1 MAGPATHMNFM
12 ENPYEKLR
20 ERRAI
25 IHRKPLIAELA
36 AVVERHPAVRGGG
49 ERERILAVLRQALEA
64 GRAEIQRRFEADGDG
79 RQVTLG
85 MAHLMDQIVKVLFDV
100 ANEQVYPAPNPTAA
114 EQICLVAVGGYGRGE
129 LYPQSDLDLLF
140 LRPYKQTPRGEQVVE
155 YMLYTLWDLRLKV
168 GHATRS
174 IEESIRLAQSDH
186 TIRTA
191 LLESRYLWGVPEL
204 YHQFKRA
211 FAQAFLSGD
220 GRDFLEAK
228 LAERDVRHRK
238 MGDSRYVV
246 EPNVKD
252 GKGGLRDLQTLYW
265 IAKYLYRVG
274 TVAELVDK
282 DVLTAEEARKFDRAE
297 TFLRNV
303 RCHIHFITGRAEERL
318 SFDLQA
324 EIGRRMHYTDHAG
337 TSGVERF
344 MKHYYLHAKTVG
356 DLTRIF
362 CAALDEA
369 HKRKPRFGLF
379 RLATIRPRQLE
390 GFIVDGERLKVA
402 NDDDFARDPVKLIRL
417 FHVAQENGLD
427 IHPATLRLVT
437 QNLKLIGHGLRAN
450 AEANR
455 LFMAILT
462 SRNDP
467 ETALR
472 RMNEAGVFG
481 RFVPDFGRVVAQTQ
495 HDMYH
500 TYTVDEH
507 TIRAIGILSRIE
519 QGALK
524 EDHPLASAIVHKVL
538 SREVLYLAV
547 LLHDIAKGRG
557 GDHSI
562 LGAEVADN
570 LGPRLGLSPQETE
583 TVAWLVRWHL
593 AMSYTGFQRDLQ
605 DPKTIKDFAELV
617 QSPERLRL
625 LLVLTVCDI
634 RAVGPNVW
642 NGWKAALLRQIY
654 YAAEEVLSGGTLG
667 GGRAERVRQAQEE
680 TAKLLP
686 DWSEEE
692 RERIFAEGYPAY
704 WLSFDAATHAR
715 HADLM
720 RRAARDGSPLMVE
733 HRVDAERAVTEVTI
747 YTQDMPGLF
756 WRIAGAMALTG
767 ATIVDAK
774 IFTMA
779 NGMALDTFAIQDT
792 EGGAF
797 ERSDK
802 LARLSARIEQALSG
816 RLRIAEQLERQKPA
830 YPTRASVFTVAPR
843 VLVDNNA
850 SNTHTVVEVNGRDR
864 PGFLYLVT
872 RTLSE
877 LNLQISSAHVTTYG
891 ERAVDVFYVK
901 DLFGLKI
908 VHPDKLAEIKTRLQ
922 DVLQQADEKE
932 GLAADPA
939 PPTPAPPRRIARRRR
954 AAAE

>member
-1 MAGPATHMNFM
+1 
-12 ENPYEKLR
+12 
-20 ERRAI
+20 
-25 IHRKPLIAELA
+25 
-36 AVVERHPAVRGGG
+36 
-49 ERERILAVLRQALEA
+49 
-64 GRAEIQRRFEADGDG
+64 
-79 RQVTLG
+79 
-85 MAHLMDQIVKVLFDV
+85 
-100 ANEQVYPAPNPTAA
+100 
-114 EQICLVAVGGYGRGE
+114 
-129 LYPQSDLDLLF
+129 
-140 LRPYKQTPRGEQVVE
+140 
-155 YMLYTLWDLRLKV
+155 
-168 GHATRS
+168 
-174 IEESIRLAQSDH
+174 
-186 TIRTA
+186 
-191 LLESRYLWGVPEL
+191 VPEL
-204 YHQFKRA
+204 YHEFKRA

-265 IAKYLYRVG
+265 IAKYLYRVN

-282 DVLTAEEARKFDRAE
+282 GVLMPEEARKFDRAE
-297 TFLRNV
+297 AFLRTV
-303 RCHIHFITGRAEERL
+303 RCHIHFLTGRAEERL

-324 EIGRRMHYTDHAG
+324 EIGRRMFYTDHAG
-337 TSGVERF
+337 TRGVERF

-369 HKRKPRFGLF
+369 HKRKPRFGMF
-379 RLATIRPRQLE
+379 KLANLRPKHID
-390 GFIVDGERLKVA
+390 GFIVDGARLKLA
-402 NDDDFARDPVKLIRL
+402 QEDDFARDPIKLIRL
-417 FHVAQENGLD
+417 FHVAQENALD
-427 IHPATLRLVT
+427 IHPTTLRLVT
-437 QNLKLIGHGLRAN
+437 QNLRLIDHTLRAN
-450 AEANR
+450 PEANR

-462 SRNDP
+462 SKHDP

-472 RMNEAGVFG
+472 RMNESGVFG

-519 QGALK
+519 RGELQ
-524 EDHPLASAIVHKVL
+524 EDHPLASEIVHKVI
-538 SREVLYLAV
+538 SRQVLYLAV

-557 GDHSI
+557 GDHSV
-562 LGAEVADN
+562 LGADVAN
-570 LGPRLGLSPQETE
+570 HLGPRLGLSPQETE
-583 TVAWLVRWHL
+583 TVAWLVRYHL

-605 DPKTIKDFAELV
+605 DPKTIQDFAALV

-625 LLVLTVCDI
+625 LLALTVCDI

-654 YAAEEVLSGGTLG
+654 YAAEEVLSGGTLS
-667 GGRAERVRQAQEE
+667 GGRTERVKRAQDE

-686 DWSEEE
+686 DWNAEE
-692 RERIFAEGYPAY
+692 REKILGYGYPAY

-715 HADLM
+715 QADLM
-720 RRAARDGSPLMVE
+720 RRAARDNAPLMVE
-733 HRVDAERAVTEVTI
+733 HRVDPVRAITEVTI
-747 YTQDMPGLF
+747 YTQDSPGLF

-767 ATIVDAK
+767 ANIVDAK
-774 IFTMA
+774 IFTMS

-797 ERSDK
+797 ERPDK

-816 RLRIAEQLERQKPA
+816 QLRIADQLEKQKPN
-830 YPTRASVFTVAPR
+830 YPTRTNVFTVAPR

-850 SNTHTVVEVNGRDR
+850 SNTHTVVEINGRDR

-872 RTLSE
+872 RTLSQ

-908 VHPDKLAEIKTRLQ
+908 VHEGKLAEIKTRLES
-922 DVLQQADEKE
+922 VLQEADQKE
-932 GLAADPA
+932 GMADVPQAA
-939 PPTPAPPRRIARRRR
+939 PTRQPRRTRT
-954 AAAE
+954 AAE

>member
-1 MAGPATHMNFM
+1 M
-12 ENPYEKLR
+12 EKPHDTLR
-20 ERRAI
+20 DRRAI
-25 IHRKPLIAELA
+25 INRRGLIAALEATARDMSEL
-36 AVVERHPAVRGGG
+36 PANRGPV
-49 ERERILAVLRQALEA
+49 LAELKRAMEA
-64 GRAEIQRRFEADGDG
+64 GRAEIRRRFDLDGDG
-79 RQVTLG
+79 RQATLG
-85 MAHLMDQIVKVLFDV
+85 TAYLTDQIVKVLFDF
-100 ANEQVYPAPNPTAA
+100 ANQHVFPTPNPTAA

-129 LYPQSDLDLLF
+129 LYPQSDIDLLF
-140 LRPYKQTPRGEQVVE
+140 LRPYKQTPRGEQIVE

-168 GHATRS
+168 GHATRT
-174 IEESIRLAQSDH
+174 IEESIRLAQADH

-204 YHQFKRA
+204 YHEFKRR
-211 FAQAFLSGD
+211 FAQTFLAGD

-265 IAKYLYRVG
+265 IAKYLYRVDSA
-274 TVAELVDK
+274 AELVDK
-282 DVLTAEEARKFDRAE
+282 GVLTAEEARKFDRAE
-297 TFLRNV
+297 NFLRTV
-303 RCHIHFITGRAEERL
+303 RCHIHFLTGRAEERL

-337 TSGVERF
+337 TRGVERF

-369 HKRKPRFGLF
+369 HKRKPRFGMF
-379 RLATIRPRQLE
+379 RLASLRPKQLD
-390 GFIVDGERLKVA
+390 GFVVDGERLKIA
-402 NDDDFARDPVKLIRL
+402 HEADFARDPVKLIRL
-417 FHVAQENGLD
+417 FHVAQENGLE

-437 QNLKLIGHGLRAN
+437 QNLRLIDHALRAN
-450 AEANR
+450 PEANR

-462 SRNDP
+462 SKHDP

-519 QGALK
+519 RGELK
-524 EDHPLASAIVHKVL
+524 EDHPLACEIVHKVL

-562 LGAEVADN
+562 LGADVAN
-570 LGPRLGLSPQETE
+570 HLGPRLGLSPQDTE
-583 TVAWLVRWHL
+583 TVAWLVRYHL

-605 DPKTIKDFAELV
+605 DPKTIQDFAALV

-667 GGRAERVRQAQEE
+667 GGRAERVKQAQE
-680 TAKLLP
+680 AAARLLP
-686 DWSEEE
+686 DWAAEE
-692 RERIFAEGYPAY
+692 REKIFGYGYPAY
-704 WLSFDAATHAR
+704 WLSFDPATHAR

-720 RRAARDGSPLMVE
+720 RRAARDNSPLMVE
-733 HRVDAERAVTEVTI
+733 HRVDPVRAVTEVTI
-747 YTQDMPGLF
+747 YTQDSPGLF

-767 ATIVDAK
+767 ANIVDAK
-774 IFTMA
+774 IFTMS

-816 RLRIAEQLERQKPA
+816 QLRIAEQLERQKPN
-830 YPTRASVFTVAPR
+830 YPTRANVFTVAPR
-843 VLVDNNA
+843 VLVDNSA

-872 RTLSE
+872 RTLSQ

-908 VHPDKLAEIKTRLQ
+908 VHAGKLAEIKEKLES
-922 DVLQQADEKE
+922 VLLVADRKE
-932 GLAADPA
+932 GLEAVPPEAAPS
-939 PPTPAPPRRIARRRR
+939 TRQPRRTRT
-954 AAAE
+954 AAE

>member
-1 MAGPATHMNFM
+1 M
-12 ENPYEKLR
+12 ENPHEKLR

-25 IHRKPLIAELA
+25 INRRALIA
-36 AVVERHPAVRGGG
+36 
-49 ERERILAVLRQALEA
+49 ALEA
-64 GRAEIQRRFEADGDG
+64 LARETSDIQGGSARAPVLALLKQAMETGREEIRRRFDQDGDG
-79 RQVTLG
+79 RQVTL
-85 MAHLMDQIVKVLFDV
+85 ATAYLLDQIIKVLFDF
-100 ANEQVYPAPNPTAA
+100 ANQHVFPTPNPTSA
-114 EQICLVAVGGYGRGE
+114 EQISLVAVGGYGRGE
-129 LYPQSDLDLLF
+129 LYPQSDIDLLF
-140 LRPYKQTPRGEQVVE
+140 LRPYKQTPRGEQIVE

-174 IEESIRLAQSDH
+174 IDESIRLATSDH

-204 YHQFKRA
+204 YHEFKRA

-265 IAKYLYRVG
+265 IAKYLYRVN
-274 TVAELVDK
+274 TVPELVDK
-282 DVLTAEEARKFDRAE
+282 GVLTPEEARKFDRAE

-337 TSGVERF
+337 TRGVERF

-369 HKRKPRFGLF
+369 HKRKPRFGMF
-379 RLATIRPRQLE
+379 RLATLRPKQIE
-390 GFIVDGERLKVA
+390 GFVVDGSRLKLA
-402 NDDDFARDPVKLIRL
+402 QPDDFARDPVKLIRL
-417 FHVAQENGLD
+417 FHVAQENGLE

-437 QNLKLIGHGLRAN
+437 QNLRLIDHTLRAN
-450 AEANR
+450 PDANR

-462 SRNDP
+462 SKNDP

-472 RMNEAGVFG
+472 RMNESGVFG

-519 QGALK
+519 RGELK
-524 EDHPLASAIVHKVL
+524 EDHPLASEIVHKVL

-562 LGAEVADN
+562 LGADVAN
-570 LGPRLGLSPQETE
+570 HLGPRLGLSPQETE
-583 TVAWLVRWHL
+583 TVAWLVRYHL

-605 DPKTIKDFAELV
+605 DPKTIQDFAALV
-617 QSPERLRL
+617 QSPERSRL

-654 YAAEEVLSGGTLG
+654 YAAEEVLSGGTLS
-667 GGRAERVRQAQEE
+667 GGRTERAKQAQAE
-680 TAKLLP
+680 AARLLP
-686 DWSEEE
+686 DWSPEE
-692 RERIFAEGYPAY
+692 RDRIFGYGYPAY

-720 RRAARDGSPLMVE
+720 RRAARDNSPLMVE
-733 HRVDAERAVTEVTI
+733 HRVDPVRAVTEVTI
-747 YTQDMPGLF
+747 YTQDSPGLF

-767 ATIVDAK
+767 ANIVDAK

-797 ERSDK
+797 ERPDK
-802 LARLSARIEQALSG
+802 LARLSARIEQSLSG
-816 RLRIAEQLERQKPA
+816 QLRIAEQLERQKPN
-830 YPTRASVFTVAPR
+830 YPTRANVFTVAPR
-843 VLVDNNA
+843 VLLDNNA

-872 RTLSE
+872 RTLSQ

-908 VHPDKLAEIKTRLQ
+908 VHAGKLAEIKGRLET
-922 DVLQQADEKE
+922 VLQESDVKE
-932 GLAADPA
+932 GLAETPVPA
-939 PPTPAPPRRIARRRR
+939 QERQPKRRPRT
-954 AAAE
+954 AAE

>member
-1 MAGPATHMNFM
+1 M
-12 ENPYEKLR
+12 EKPHEKLR

-25 IHRKPLIAELA
+25 VNRKALIAALA
-36 AVVERHPAVRGGG
+36 AVAADTGD
-49 ERERILAVLRQALEA
+49 LASNRSPVLAALKQAMDA
-64 GRAEIQRRFEADGDG
+64 GRAEILRRFELDGDG
-79 RQVTLG
+79 RHVTLG
-85 MAHLMDQIVKVLFDV
+85 TAHLTDQIVKVLFDF
-100 ANEQVYPAPNPTAA
+100 ANQHVFPTPNPTAA

-168 GHATRS
+168 GHATRT
-174 IEESIRLAQSDH
+174 IDESMRLAQADH

-204 YHQFKRA
+204 YHAFKRA

-265 IAKYLYRVG
+265 IAKYLYRVS

-282 DVLTAEEARKFDRAE
+282 GVLMPEEARKFDRAE
-297 TFLRNV
+297 TFLRTV
-303 RCHIHFITGRAEERL
+303 RCHIHFLTGRAEERL
-318 SFDLQA
+318 SFDLQG

-337 TSGVERF
+337 TRGVERF

-369 HKRKPRFGLF
+369 HKRKPRFGMF
-379 RLATIRPRQLE
+379 KLASLRPKHID
-390 GFIVDGERLKVA
+390 GFVVDGARLKLA
-402 NDDDFARDPVKLIRL
+402 QEGDFARDPVKLLRL
-417 FHVAQENGLD
+417 FHVAQENALD

-437 QNLKLIGHGLRAN
+437 QNLRLIDHSLRAN
-450 AEANR
+450 PEANR
-455 LFMAILT
+455 LFMAIMT
-462 SRNDP
+462 SKHDP

-472 RMNEAGVFG
+472 RMNESGVFG

-519 QGALK
+519 RGELK
-524 EDHPLASAIVHKVL
+524 EDHPLASDIVHKVI
-538 SREVLYLAV
+538 SREVLYLSV

-557 GDHSI
+557 GDHSV
-562 LGAEVADN
+562 LGADVAN
-570 LGPRLGLSPQETE
+570 HLGPRLGLSPQETE
-583 TVAWLVRWHL
+583 TVAWLVRYHL

-605 DPKTIKDFAELV
+605 DPKTIQDFAALV

-654 YAAEEVLSGGTLG
+654 YAAEEVLSGGTLS
-667 GGRAERVRQAQEE
+667 GGRTERVRQAQEE

-686 DWSEEE
+686 DWNAEE
-692 RERIFAEGYPAY
+692 RERILGYGYPAY
-704 WLSFDAATHAR
+704 WLSFDPATHAR

-720 RRAARDGSPLMVE
+720 RRSARDRSPLMVE
-733 HRVDAERAVTEVTI
+733 HKVDPVRAITEVTI
-747 YTQDMPGLF
+747 YTQDSPGLF

-767 ATIVDAK
+767 ANIVDAK
-774 IFTMA
+774 IFTMS

-797 ERSDK
+797 ERPDK

-816 RLRIAEQLERQKPA
+816 QLRIADQLAQQKPN
-830 YPTRASVFTVAPR
+830 YPTRANVFTVAPR

-850 SNTHTVVEVNGRDR
+850 SNTHTVVEINGRDR

-872 RTLSE
+872 RTLSQ

-908 VHPDKLAEIKTRLQ
+908 VHEGKLAEIKTKLEG
-922 DVLQQADEKE
+922 VLQEADRKE
-932 GLAADPA
+932 GLAET
-939 PPTPAPPRRIARRRR
+939 PPTGPTRLPRRTRT
-954 AAAE
+954 AAE

>member
-1 MAGPATHMNFM
+1 
-12 ENPYEKLR
+12 
-20 ERRAI
+20 
-25 IHRKPLIAELA
+25 
-36 AVVERHPAVRGGG
+36 
-49 ERERILAVLRQALEA
+49 
-64 GRAEIQRRFEADGDG
+64 
-79 RQVTLG
+79 
-85 MAHLMDQIVKVLFDV
+85 
-100 ANEQVYPAPNPTAA
+100 
-114 EQICLVAVGGYGRGE
+114 
-129 LYPQSDLDLLF
+129 
-140 LRPYKQTPRGEQVVE
+140 
-155 YMLYTLWDLRLKV
+155 MLYTLWDLRLKV

-174 IEESIRLAQSDH
+174 VDETLRLAAGDH

-204 YHQFKRA
+204 YHAFRRG
-211 FAQAFLSGD
+211 FAQTFLSGD

-265 IAKYLYRVG
+265 IAKYLYRVQ
-274 TVAELVDK
+274 TPAELVEK
-282 DVLTAEEARKFDRAE
+282 GVLMPEEARKFDRAE
-297 TFLRNV
+297 AFLRTV

-324 EIGRRMHYTDHAG
+324 EIGRRMRYTDHAG
-337 TSGVERF
+337 TRGVERF

-369 HKRKPRFGLF
+369 HRRKPRFGLF
-379 RLATIRPRQLE
+379 RLAALRPKQLE
-390 GFIVDGERLKVA
+390 GFVVEGERLRLA
-402 NDDDFARDPVKLIRL
+402 NDDDFARDPVKLLRL

-437 QNLKLIGHGLRAN
+437 QNLRLVDHRLRADP
-450 AEANR
+450 EANR

-462 SRNDP
+462 SRSDP

-472 RMNEAGVFG
+472 RMNESGVFG

-519 QGALK
+519 GGELRD
-524 EDHPLASAIVHKVL
+524 EHPLASEIVHKVL
-538 SREVLYLAV
+538 SRPVLYLAV

-557 GDHSI
+557 GDHSV
-562 LGAEVADN
+562 LGADVAN
-570 LGPRLGLSPQETE
+570 HLGPRLGLSPEETE
-583 TVAWLVRWHL
+583 TVAWLVRYHL

-605 DPKTIKDFAELV
+605 DPKTIADFAALV

-667 GGRAERVRQAQEE
+667 GGRAERVAQAQAEA
-680 TAKLLP
+680 AKLLP
-686 DWSEEE
+686 DWSAEE
-692 RERIFAEGYPAY
+692 RERIFAQGYPAY
-704 WLSFDAATHAR
+704 WLSFDAPTHAR

-720 RRAARDGSPLMVE
+720 RRAERDGAALMVE
-733 HRVDAERAVTEVTI
+733 HRVDPVRAVTEVII

-756 WRIAGAMALTG
+756 WRIAGAMALSG

-779 NGMALDTFAIQDT
+779 NGMALDAFAIQDT
-792 EGGAF
+792 DGGAF
-797 ERSDK
+797 ERPDR

-816 RLRIAEQLERQKPA
+816 RLRIDEQLEQQKPA
-830 YPTRASVFTVAPR
+830 YPTRTNVFTVAPR
-843 VLVDNNA
+843 VLIDNGV
-850 SNTHTVVEVNGRDR
+850 SNTHTVIEVNGRDR

-872 RTLSE
+872 RTLSQ

-901 DLFGLKI
+901 DLFGLQV
-908 VHPDKLAEIKTRLQ
+908 VHPDKLAEIRTRLES
-922 DVLQQADEKE
+922 VLKEADARD
-932 GLAADPA
+932 GMAAPPEAPMRPAERPA
-939 PPTPAPPRRIARRRR
+939 PRR
-954 AAAE
+954 ARTAAE